1 MLPGR
6 RGRKRPVSLYWA
18 QIFNFRRPFQPAANG
33 MNAFRRAIF
42 ETITFAGIIIL
53 AASVSPR
60 IAAQGLVGFKMPS
73 NNIYCMLETPYND
86 DGLRCDIREVTDSL
100 PPQPASCQFA
110 WGKSFEITPNGSVG
124 TRICISDAVYL
135 HSRHWPTEGN
145 GIRAASSA
153 SPRKPA

>member
-1 MLPGR
+1 MRPIDRDLIRGGHYGQRSREPHQQAEHMAAPTNAALVKKAPANSEPSTHGPR
-6 RGRKRPVSLYWA
+6 RHWA
-18 QIFNFRRPFQPAANG
+18 QIFNFRRPFQRAANG

-60 IAAQGLVGFKMPS
+60 IAAQSLVGIKMPS

-110 WGKSFEITPNGSVG
+110 WQV
-124 TRICISDAVYL
+124 V
-135 HSRHWPTEGN
+135 
-145 GIRAASSA
+145 
-153 SPRKPA
+153 

>member
-1 MLPGR
+1 
-6 RGRKRPVSLYWA
+6 
-18 QIFNFRRPFQPAANG
+18 

-60 IAAQGLVGFKMPS
+60 IAAQSLVGFKMPS

-124 TRICISDAVYL
+124 TRICVSDAVYD
-135 HSRHWPTEGN
+135 PTFPTLAYGMQSEF
-145 GIRAASSA
+145 RAACCQVRGNRPDLHQCGRPRLHDLEGSA
-153 SPRKPA
+153 EAYLA